1 SFAGIERWR
10 GSRTSLGD
18 YLTIHGF
25 FLFVIATALVLD
37 LLLTRDQGAT
47 ARTLRLLLRSGR
59 PRRFLRLQRSL
70 VRVSGL
76 YALGL
81 ALLVAALLGVVALA
95 ASGQLVAALDVAL
108 LALTGLLF
116 FRRPPR
122 DEASALRQRLWQ
134 VALVF
139 VATGLLLTLADEY
152 VVVSG
157 IDIGRTNTV
166 FKTYLQ
172 V

>member
-1 SFAGIERWR
+1 RGAAALGLFLLALAVGVLWPTNTWDFPTYAALAVVILVLAEWRAGPRPTAAGMLRAAGLGAALLGLSHLLFLPFHGRYRSSFAGIERWR

-76 YALGL
+76 YALG
-81 ALLVAALLGVVALA
+81 
-95 ASGQLVAALDVAL
+95 
-108 LALTGLLF
+108 
-116 FRRPPR
+116 
-122 DEASALRQRLWQ
+122 
-134 VALVF
+134 
-139 VATGLLLTLADEY
+139 
-152 VVVSG
+152 
-157 IDIGRTNTV
+157 
-166 FKTYLQ
+166 
-172 V
+172 